1 MHRHSKRNGGLG
13 QDGWMDGRP
22 SVRPALREGGRK
34 DAFRVIIAGFRVAA
48 RETSQMKALWR
59 EAGRK
64 RVSEEVRERERQ
76 QQIDIPNAVY
86 VSSLILDQPQDIGEG
101 VVRRREEQ
109 KERRE
114 EKEVSRGQKRD
125 DPQVVVV

>member
-13 QDGWMDGRP
+13 QDGWMDGRRMDGRP

-48 RETSQMKALWR
+48 RETSQMKSLWR

-64 RVSEEVRERERQ
+64 RVSEEVRERETAT
-76 QQIDIPNAVY
+76 D
-86 VSSLILDQPQDIGEG
+86 
-101 VVRRREEQ
+101 
-109 KERRE
+109 
-114 EKEVSRGQKRD
+114 
-125 DPQVVVV
+125 

>member
-1 MHRHSKRNGGLG
+1 
-13 QDGWMDGRP
+13 
-22 SVRPALREGGRK
+22 
-34 DAFRVIIAGFRVAA
+34 
-48 RETSQMKALWR
+48 MKALWR

-76 QQIDIPNAVY
+76 QQIDIPNAVD